1 MYDTLWDHHLWISN
15 WPLKCLVP
23 AEVQDPIIK
32 SKGIT
37 DLHRHE
43 QVELAI
49 VLGII
54 GATEFPLTI
63 HKATASELK
72 GRFLI
77 NLLIMHNYLTLSL
90 AIENGKKAILS
101 TRPLNPTSTN
111 PSIRHVYFKGKRATP
126 KFMWEGE
133 DDAEGGKEIDFEDV
147 EEEDDDE
154 QESPPPMSTEGR
166 HQSDKDSIAL
176 HQ

>member
-15 WPLKCLVP
+15 WPLKCLIP

-32 SKGIT
+32 SKGIA
-37 DLHRHE
+37 DLHGHK
-43 QVELAI
+43 QVEHAI
-49 VLGII
+49 MLGII

-63 HKATASELK
+63 HKAMASELK

-90 AIENGKKAILS
+90 AIKNGKKAILS
-101 TRPLNPTSTN
+101 TCPLNPTSTN
-111 PSIRHVYFKGKRATP
+111 PRIHCVYFKGKRATL

-133 DDAEGGKEIDFEDV
+133 DDAEGGKEIALEDV
-147 EEEDDDE
+147 KEEDNDE
-154 QESPPPMSTEGR
+154 QESPPP
-166 HQSDKDSIAL
+166 H
-176 HQ
+176 